1 MSQKYRAGVWHTL
14 FRYIPPRLTSK
25 TRLSSL
31 NESVAVRLDR
41 GCMSFSRSRPNFCN
55 IAPQTIKVALI
66 NSGTPTMGWESWSE
80 VSILES
86 LPRTCN
92 GTKKRDFPLGN
103 EKRRFVET
111 LGNVKS
117 ICHASIACRRILI
130 ALLYWNEGIE
140 SGMQASAA

>member
-1 MSQKYRAGVWHTL
+1 
-14 FRYIPPRLTSK
+14 
-25 TRLSSL
+25 
-31 NESVAVRLDR
+31 
-41 GCMSFSRSRPNFCN
+41 MSFSRTRPNFCN

-66 NSGTPTMGWESWSE
+66 NSGTLTMGSESWSE

-86 LPRTCN
+86 LPRY
-92 GTKKRDFPLGN
+92 GTKRDFPLGN

-111 LGNVKS
+111 LRNVKS

-130 ALLYWNEGIE
+130 ALLYWNEGME

>member
-1 MSQKYRAGVWHTL
+1 M
-14 FRYIPPRLTSK
+14 I
-25 TRLSSL
+25 
-31 NESVAVRLDR
+31 
-41 GCMSFSRSRPNFCN
+41 FSRSRPNFCN

-66 NSGTPTMGWESWSE
+66 NSGTLTMGSESWSE

-86 LPRTCN
+86 LPRY
-92 GTKKRDFPLGN
+92 GTKRDFPLGN

-111 LGNVKS
+111 LRNVKS

-130 ALLYWNEGIE
+130 ALLYWNEGME